1 MKPRGRGSRVIAMI
15 LLSCCAALLI
25 VSILEQREAP
35 AVDDYLSARRFA
47 ARWTVEM
54 PRGDVRVN
62 EACAEEIE
70 QLPGV
75 GAALAGAILDERT
88 ARGSFYYPEDLLTV
102 AGIGGKRLQ
111 AIWERLSMEEA
122 KP

>member
-1 MKPRGRGSRVIAMI
+1 MI
-15 LLSCCAALLI
+15 LLSCCAALLV
-25 VSILEQREAP
+25 VSVLERKEAP
-35 AVDDYLSARRFA
+35 AAENYLSARRYA
-47 ARWTVEM
+47 ARWTVAM

-62 EACAEEIE
+62 NACAEELE

-75 GAALAGAILDERT
+75 GAALAGAILDDRA
-88 ARGSFYYPEDLLTV
+88 ARGPFYYPEDLLTV
-102 AGIGGKRLQ
+102 PGIGGKRLQ